1 MFKKFYREYIHVLFN
16 SVAMFFYF
24 SWCLVGTEFNLLTL
38 IAIGI
43 ALFIFVK
50 YVSMD
55 KKFVNENIDKLKDK
69 KMIFR
74 KYAISGESIGY
85 AVFTNFLLFLLYLG
99 ISVYFKD
106 LSVISLLFAF
116 ILNVSLLMLTLRLMS
131 KFSLKNSKV

>member
-16 SVAMFFYF
+16 IVAMFFYF

-74 KYAISGESIGY
+74 KYAISGENIGY

-116 ILNVSLLMLTLRLMS
+116 ILNVSFLMLTLRLMS
-131 KFSLKNSKV
+131 KFSLKNSEV

>member
-1 MFKKFYREYIHVLFN
+1 MFEKFYREYIHVLFN
-16 SVAMFFYF
+16 IVAMFFYF

-74 KYAISGESIGY
+74 KYAISGENIGY

-116 ILNVSLLMLTLRLMS
+116 ILNVSFLMLTLRLMS
-131 KFSLKNSKV
+131 KFSLKNSEV

>member
-1 MFKKFYREYIHVLFN
+1 MFEKFYREYIHVLFN
-16 SVAMFFYF
+16 IVAMFFYF
-24 SWCLVGTEFNLLTL
+24 SWCLVGAEFNLLTL

-74 KYAISGESIGY
+74 KYAISDENIGY

>member
-1 MFKKFYREYIHVLFN
+1 
-16 SVAMFFYF
+16 
-24 SWCLVGTEFNLLTL
+24 
-38 IAIGI
+38 
-43 ALFIFVK
+43 VK

-55 KKFVNENIDKLKDK
+55 RKFVNENIDKLKDK

-74 KYAISGESIGY
+74 KYAISGENIGY

-116 ILNVSLLMLTLRLMS
+116 ILNVSLLMLTLRVMS

>member
-16 SVAMFFYF
+16 IVAMFFYF

-43 ALFIFVK
+43 AIFIFVK

-55 KKFVNENIDKLKDK
+55 RKFVNENIDKLKDK

-74 KYAISGESIGY
+74 KYAISGENIGY

-116 ILNVSLLMLTLRLMS
+116 ILNVSLLMLTLRVMS

>member
-1 MFKKFYREYIHVLFN
+1 MFEKFYREYIHVLFN
-16 SVAMFFYF
+16 IVAMFFYF

-74 KYAISGESIGY
+74 KYAISGENIGY

>member
-16 SVAMFFYF
+16 IVAMFFYF

-43 ALFIFVK
+43 AIFIFVK

-55 KKFVNENIDKLKDK
+55 RKFVNENIDKLKDK

-74 KYAISGESIGY
+74 KYAISGENIGY

-99 ISVYFKD
+99 ISVYF
-106 LSVISLLFAF
+106 
-116 ILNVSLLMLTLRLMS
+116 
-131 KFSLKNSKV
+131 

>member
-1 MFKKFYREYIHVLFN
+1 
-16 SVAMFFYF
+16 
-24 SWCLVGTEFNLLTL
+24 GTEFNLLTL

-43 ALFIFVK
+43 AIFIFVK

-55 KKFVNENIDKLKDK
+55 RKFVNENIDKLKDK

-74 KYAISGESIGY
+74 KYAISGENIGY

-116 ILNVSLLMLTLRLMS
+116 ILNVSLLMLTLRVMS

>member
-1 MFKKFYREYIHVLFN
+1 MFKNFYREYIHVLFN
-16 SVAMFFYF
+16 IVAMFFYF

-74 KYAISGESIGY
+74 KYAISGENIGY

-116 ILNVSLLMLTLRLMS
+116 ILNVSLLMLTLKIMS
-131 KFSLKNSKV
+131 RFSLKNRDV

>member
-1 MFKKFYREYIHVLFN
+1 MFKNFYREYIHVLFN
-16 SVAMFFYF
+16 IVAMFFYF

-43 ALFIFVK
+43 AIFIFVK

-74 KYAISGESIGY
+74 KYAISGENIGY

>member
-1 MFKKFYREYIHVLFN
+1 MFEKFYREYIHVLFN
-16 SVAMFFYF
+16 IVAMFFYF

-38 IAIGI
+38 IAIVI

-69 KMIFR
+69 KMVFR
-74 KYAISGESIGY
+74 KYAISGENIGY

-131 KFSLKNSKV
+131 KFSLKNSRV